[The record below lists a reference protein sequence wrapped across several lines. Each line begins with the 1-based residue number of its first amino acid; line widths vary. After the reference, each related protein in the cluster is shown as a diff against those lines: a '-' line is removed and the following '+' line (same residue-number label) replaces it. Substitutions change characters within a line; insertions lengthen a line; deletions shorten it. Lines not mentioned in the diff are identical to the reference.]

1 MKFSEWRARFSD
13 RYKQYV
19 NELTQVGLDTAQMLF
34 NSAPAEYG
42 NGGVEVS
49 REFDGTVNCVIR
61 ASGEDAAFVEFGA
74 GVETT
79 VTRPT
84 VAAAFE
90 IVPGSWSA
98 ERDGPF
104 SRDGYWY
111 YNGQKLSGT
120 PPAGAMQEACIR
132 MEREAP
138 GLARRI
144 FK

>member
-1 MKFSEWRARFSD
+1 MKLSEWRARFSG
-13 RYKQYV
+13 RYTQYI
-19 NELTQVGLDTAQMLF
+19 NDLTQIGLDTAQTLF

-42 NGGVEVS
+42 NGEVDVS
-49 REFDGTVNCVIR
+49 REFDGEVNCIIR
-61 ASGEDAAFVEFGA
+61 ASGEDAAFIEFGT
-74 GVETT
+74 GVETA
-79 VTRPT
+79 VSRPT

-90 IVPGSWSA
+90 IAPGSWSA

-111 YNGQKLSGT
+111 YSGQKLSGT
-120 PPAGAMQEACIR
+120 PPVGAMQEACIR

-138 GLARRI
+138 RLARRI